1 MTPVRKALS
10 LTGAGILICTLAA
23 CGGDDG
29 GKSGNANPD
38 NSNAPSDAG
47 TSASWILGTTDPVVS
62 IDPAGAYD
70 IGSWNL
76 QYSIFEQLLVIPAGG
91 DQPEADAAESCDYDD
106 PQTVTCKLRADN
118 KFSNG
123 NALTSSDV
131 KFSFERN
138 IKIADPNGASSLLGS
153 LTESKGDAAPTLVD
167 GAIETPDDTT
177 VVFHLTKP
185 DQTFVKVLTTA
196 AASIVDEETFP
207 ADKLMD
213 SAKVIGSGPYTLSDY
228 KVEQQAALTANT
240 EYTGTRSGKANQV
253 IVKLYKEPSALRSDI
268 GTSKVDVAWRT
279 LSAVDL
285 ADLGKT
291 DGLSVLNGDGS
302 EFRYWV
308 FNTATATGKQL
319 PVRQAIASII
329 DRAEITQDVYDGT
342 TTPAYSL
349 VPPGFAGQKESFKE
363 VYGDAP
369 DLDAAKKFLSDAG
382 VKTPVK
388 LNLGVPPDKYGDAAV
403 QETNTFADQ
412 LKASGLFDVTVVSDP
427 YEEYKENYREG
438 AYDLYMLGWYPDF
451 LDADNY
457 LSPFLRDGG
466 FFANGYSNDEVNSL
480 LDDEL
485 GATDEA
491 ARADAF
497 GKIQDIT
504 AKDVP
509 VLPSWNGKNSAV
521 ATSQMD
527 GVEET
532 LDPTYIFRIWD
543 VTKKQ

>member
-1 MTPVRKALS
+1 MGTGVL
-10 LTGAGILICTLAA
+10 LTALAA

-29 GKSGNANPD
+29 GSSGNANPE

-47 TSASWILGTTDPVVS
+47 SSQPWILGTTDPIVS

-76 QYSIFEQLLVIPAGG
+76 QYSIYEQLLVIPAGG
-91 DQPEADAAESCDYDD
+91 DAPEADAADSCDYDD
-106 PQTVTCKLRADN
+106 PQTVTCKLRPDN

-123 NALTSSDV
+123 HDLTSSDV
-131 KFSFERN
+131 VFSFERN
-138 IKIADPNGASSLLGS
+138 IAIADPNGASSLLGS
-153 LTESKGDAAPTLVD
+153 LLDPDAETPTLAE
-167 GAIETPDDTT
+167 GAIEAPDDTT
-177 VVFHLTKP
+177 VVFNLTKP

-196 AASIVDEETFP
+196 ATSIVDEEVFP
-207 ADKLMD
+207 ADKLLD
-213 SAKVIGSGPYTLSDY
+213 SAEVVGSGPYTLSDY
-228 KVEQQAALTANT
+228 KVEQQASLEANP
-240 EYTGTRSGKANQV
+240 EYLGTRSGKANQV
-253 IVKLYKEPSALRSDI
+253 IVKLYKEPSALRADI

-291 DGLSVLNGDGS
+291 DGLTVLNGEGS

-319 PVRQAIASII
+319 AVRQAVANII
-329 DRAEITQDVYDGT
+329 DRDEITTDVYDGT
-342 TTPAYSL
+342 TKPAYSL
-349 VPPGFAGQKESFKE
+349 VPPGFAGQKDSFSE
-363 VYGDAP
+363 AYGTAP
-369 DLDAAKKFLSDAG
+369 DLAAAEQLLTDAKIA
-382 VKTPVK
+382 TPVK
-388 LNLGVPPDKYGDAAV
+388 LTLGVPPDKYGDAAV
-403 QETNTFADQ
+403 QETNTFKEQ
-412 LKASGLFDVTVVSDP
+412 LDASGLFDVTVVEDP

-457 LSPFLRDGG
+457 LSPFVRDGG

-480 LDDEL
+480 LDEEL
-485 GATDEA
+485 AGTDEA
-491 ARADAF
+491 TRSEAF
-497 GKIQDIT
+497 GKLQDII
-504 AKDVP
+504 ARDVP
-509 VLPSWNGKNSAV
+509 VLPSWNGKNVAV
-521 ATSQMD
+521 STEPMT

-543 VTKKQ
+543 ITKK

>member
-1 MTPVRKALS
+1 MTPARKALS
-10 LTGAGILICTLAA
+10 LAGAGVLMLSFAA
-23 CGGDDG
+23 CGGDDTA
-29 GKSGNANPD
+29 SGNANPD
-38 NSNAPSDAG
+38 NTNAPSDAG
-47 TSASWILGTTDPVVS
+47 TSQPWILGTTDPVVS

-76 QYSIFEQLLVIPAGG
+76 QYSIYEQLLVIPAGG
-91 DQPEADAAESCDYDD
+91 DAPVADAAESCEYDD
-106 PQTVTCKLRADN
+106 PQTVTCTLRAGN

-123 NALTSSDV
+123 HDLTSSDV
-131 KFSFERN
+131 AFSFERN

-153 LTESKGDAAPTLVD
+153 LLDPEAETPTLAE

-177 VVFHLTKP
+177 VVFNLTKP

-196 AASIVDEETFP
+196 ATSIVDEEVFP

-213 SAKVIGSGPYTLSDY
+213 SGSVIGSGPYALTDY
-228 KVEQQAALTANT
+228 KVEQQASLEANG

-253 IVKLYKEPSALRSDI
+253 IVKLYKEPSALRADI
-268 GTSKVDVAWRT
+268 GTQKVDVAWRT

-285 ADLGKT
+285 ADLGET
-291 DGLSVLNGDGS
+291 DGVSVLNGDGS

-308 FNTATATGKQL
+308 FNTATPVGKQL
-319 PVRQAIASII
+319 PVRQAVASII
-329 DRAEITQDVYDGT
+329 DRDEITQDVYDGT
-342 TTPAYSL
+342 TTPAYSM
-349 VPPGFAGQKESFKE
+349 VPPGFAGQKNSFEE
-363 VYGDAP
+363 VYGAGP
-369 DLDAAKKFLSDAG
+369 DLDAAKKYLDDAG
-382 VKTPVK
+382 VATPVK
-388 LNLGVPPDKYGDAAV
+388 LTLGVPPDKYGDAAV
-403 QETNTFADQ
+403 SETNTFAEQ
-412 LKASGLFDVTVVSDP
+412 LNSSGLFDVTVVDDP

-457 LSPFLRDGG
+457 LSPFVRDGG
-466 FFANGYSNDEVNSL
+466 FFANGYSDEEVNSL
-480 LDDEL
+480 LDEEL

-491 ARADAF
+491 ARTEAF
-497 GKIQDIT
+497 GKLQDIV
-504 AKDVP
+504 ARDVP

-521 ATSQMD
+521 ATSAMS

-543 VTKKQ
+543 ITKQ